1 MTNYSQNPNP
11 WPYQSYSRPNYWEQ
25 RQFQGAYQNPTQYQ
39 DVYQDPTQYQ
49 AVYQD
54 PRQFQSAYQ
63 DPRQYQAAYQDPTQ
77 FQPYPGQAF
86 QGPRGVTQGQ
96 YFGPPQE
103 GYYSQR
109 PSMWGNINQMM
120 TTAGKISNG
129 VNTLRQMGSV
139 LSSFRRLP

>member
-1 MTNYSQNPNP
+1 MSFYPQNPNS

-25 RQFQGAYQNPTQYQ
+25 RQFQNA
-39 DVYQDPTQYQ
+39 
-49 AVYQD
+49 YQD
-54 PRQFQSAYQ
+54 PRQFQPVYQ
-63 DPRQYQAAYQDPTQ
+63 ESRQ

-103 GYYSQR
+103 DYYSQR
-109 PSMWGNINQMM
+109 PSMWGNLNQMM

>member
-1 MTNYSQNPNP
+1 MPFYPQNPNS

-25 RQFQGAYQNPTQYQ
+25 RPFQSA
-39 DVYQDPTQYQ
+39 YQDPRQFQ

-63 DPRQYQAAYQDPTQ
+63 DPRQFQAVYQDPRQ
-77 FQPYPGQAF
+77 VQPYPEQAF
-86 QGPRGVTQGQ
+86 QGPRGITQDQ
-96 YFGPPQE
+96 YFGPTQE
-103 GYYSQR
+103 EYYSQR

-120 TTAGKISNG
+120 NTAGKISNG